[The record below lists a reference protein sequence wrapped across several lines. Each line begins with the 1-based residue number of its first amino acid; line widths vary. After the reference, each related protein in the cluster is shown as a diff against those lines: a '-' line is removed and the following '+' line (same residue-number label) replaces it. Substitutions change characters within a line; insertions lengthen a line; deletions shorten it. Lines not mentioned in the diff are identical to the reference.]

1 MQISTR
7 HMVHVMC
14 NFCKRKI
21 FFCEYNYFNYHTKAR
36 RKNVDSYTFLG
47 ILIRF
52 SYDYFKNVCFANLR
66 KMEKCETE
74 MKILYDWALGVCL
87 SWYKSSAL
95 TRRRDKHTPLWKT
108 NFKKTKGRRMRRS
121 PLNRLANRRNL
132 FSTLPMFSFNA
143 LNRNCYSTKGDI
155 CERFLS

>member
-1 MQISTR
+1 M
-7 HMVHVMC
+7 
-14 NFCKRKI
+14 KRKI

-74 MKILYDWALGVCL
+74 MKILPIWQLGVCL
-87 SWYKSSAL
+87 YITRATFFRLKWEMTVIPTPKDTTFVYTDAL
-95 TRRRDKHTPLWKT
+95 FIWTNLL
-108 NFKKTKGRRMRRS
+108 NFKRFLFLYTQKW
-121 PLNRLANRRNL
+121 RLSFVDNRR
-132 FSTLPMFSFNA
+132 FFMIA
-143 LNRNCYSTKGDI
+143 H
-155 CERFLS
+155 